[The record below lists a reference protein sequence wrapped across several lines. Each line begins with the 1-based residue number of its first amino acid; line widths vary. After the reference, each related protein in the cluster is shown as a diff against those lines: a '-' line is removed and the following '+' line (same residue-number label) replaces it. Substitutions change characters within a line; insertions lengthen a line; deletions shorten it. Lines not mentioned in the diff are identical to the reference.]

1 MKIAFMFPGQGAQI
15 IGMGKDVY
23 EKYEEARFV
32 YEKASEILGIDMKE
46 LCFESSQEE
55 LNKTSNTQIAIAVT
69 SLAILEVLKSKN
81 IKPDICVGLSLGEY
95 VALITAGYISFEDG
109 LKLLKKRGF
118 YMEHEIPE
126 DDYLMAAVIGLNSQI
141 IEEVCVQVS
150 NLNDNDFVVPANYNY
165 SGQTVISGTTTGVE
179 KAIEV
184 LKEKGAKRAIP
195 LKTSGPFHTMKL
207 EKAKQLYSKELENV
221 NINYEE
227 IQAKVIKNID
237 GEFYTQNDDM
247 KEILANHITNAVR
260 FDKTIEL
267 MKNED
272 IDTFIEIGPGKAVTG
287 FVKKELKD
295 LNVRCYSVSNA
306 DEIEN
311 LVESL

>member
-1 MKIAFMFPGQGAQI
+1 MKTAFMFPGQGSQI
-15 IGMGKDVY
+15 VGMGKDVY
-23 EKYEEARFV
+23 EKYEEAKKV
-32 YEKASEILGIDMKE
+32 YEKASEILGIDMKA
-46 LCFESSQEE
+46 LCFESSQED

-126 DDYLMAAVIGLNSQI
+126 DNYLMAAVIGLNSKI
-141 IEEVCVQVS
+141 IEQVCEE
-150 NLNDNDFVVPANYNY
+150 LAKEDLFVVPANYNY
-165 SGQTVISGTTTGVE
+165 SGQTVISGTANAVE

-184 LKEKGAKRAIP
+184 LKQKGAKRAIP
-195 LKTSGPFHTMKL
+195 LKTSGPFHTKKL
-207 EKAKQLYSKELENV
+207 EKAKELYSKELENV
-221 NINYEE
+221 NINYED

-237 GEFYTQNDDM
+237 GEFYNESDNM
-247 KEILANHITNAVR
+247 KEILANHIISAVR

-267 MKNED
+267 MKNEG

-295 LNVRCYSVSNA
+295 LDVRCYSVSNV
-306 DEIEN
+306 DEVEN